1 MRLAGKRIVFRA
13 DASLEMGSGHVM
25 RCLTLADALRELGA
39 ECQFV
44 CRAHQGHL
52 AELIG
57 ARGHA
62 CHLLAALPGAELA
75 VSDSPQL
82 SSTDHAHWLG
92 CGWEQDAA
100 QTQAILADC
109 QPDWLVV
116 DHYALDAR
124 WERLMRPHVGNIMA
138 IDDLADRAHECDL
151 LLDQNLGRQPDDYR
165 ELVPSDCMLLVG
177 PRYALLRPEFAA
189 LREYSLQRRQTPALK
204 QVLITMGGVDQ
215 LNATGR
221 VLEALR
227 QVPLPDDCRICV
239 VMGAKSP
246 WLAEVEALA
255 VTLPW
260 PTEVRVNV
268 SNMAELMAQSDLAI
282 GAAGGTAWERCC
294 LGLPTILVV
303 LASNQREAATH
314 LAATEAA
321 HVVASVD
328 EIPGSVARLL
338 LSLCREQSIL
348 VQLSSASAAISDG
361 VGAQRVLTAWE
372 KMQ

>member
-1 MRLAGKRIVFRA
+1 MVSKHIVFRT

-25 RCLTLADALRELGA
+25 RCLTLADALREQGA
-39 ECQFV
+39 KCRFV

-52 AELIG
+52 ADLIT

-62 CHLLAALPGAELA
+62 CHLLSDVDLT
-75 VSDSPQL
+75 VSDSSL
-82 SSTDHAHWLG
+82 AHAHWLA

-100 QTQAILADC
+100 QTQAILADW

-138 IDDLADRAHECDL
+138 IDDLADRVHDCDL

-165 ELVPSDCMLLVG
+165 ERIPSNCTLLVG
-177 PRYALLRPEFAA
+177 PHYALLRPEFAA
-189 LREYSLQRRQTPALK
+189 MREYSLQRRQIPVLK

-215 LNATGR
+215 PNATGR

-227 QVPLPDDCRICV
+227 QAPLPDDCRICV
-239 VMGAKSP
+239 VMGAKAP
-246 WLAEVEALA
+246 WLAQVEALA
-255 VTLPW
+255 TTLPW

-268 SNMAELMAQSDLAI
+268 SNMAELMANSDLAI
-282 GAAGGTAWERCC
+282 GAAGGTSWERCC

-303 LASNQREAATH
+303 LAQNQYESAVH
-314 LAATEAA
+314 LAATESA

-328 EIPGSVARLL
+328 DIPKEMARLL
-338 LSLCREQSIL
+338 PDICQEEEIL
-348 VQLSSASAAISDG
+348 TRLSSASTAISDG
-361 VGAQRVLTAWE
+361 AGVRRVLSAWE

>member
-1 MRLAGKRIVFRA
+1 MRMVSKHIVFRT

-25 RCLTLADALRELGA
+25 RCLTLADALREQRA
-39 ECQFV
+39 KCRFV

-52 AELIG
+52 ADLIA

-62 CHLLAALPGAELA
+62 CHLLSDVDLT
-75 VSDSPQL
+75 VSDSSL
-82 SSTDHAHWLG
+82 AHAHWLV

-100 QTQAILADC
+100 QTQAILADW

-138 IDDLADRAHECDL
+138 IDDLADRVHDCDL

-165 ELVPSDCMLLVG
+165 ERIPSNCALLVG
-177 PRYALLRPEFAA
+177 PHYALLRPEFAA
-189 LREYSLQRRQTPALK
+189 MREYSLQRRQTPVLK

-215 LNATGR
+215 PNATGR

-227 QVPLPDDCRICV
+227 QAPLPDDCRICV
-239 VMGAKSP
+239 VMGAKAP
-246 WLAEVEALA
+246 WLAQVEALA
-255 VTLPW
+255 ATLPW
-260 PTEVRVNV
+260 STEVRVNV

-282 GAAGGTAWERCC
+282 GAAGGTSWERCC

-303 LASNQREAATH
+303 LAQNQYEAAVH

-321 HVVASVD
+321 YVVASVD
-328 EIPGSVARLL
+328 DIPKEMARLL
-338 LSLCREQSIL
+338 LALLQEEGSLAR
-348 VQLSSASAAISDG
+348 LSSASAAISDG
-361 VGAQRVLTAWE
+361 TGVRRVLAAWE
-372 KMQ
+372 TIQ

>member
-1 MRLAGKRIVFRA
+1 MRMVSKHIVFRT

-25 RCLTLADALRELGA
+25 RCLTLADALREQGA
-39 ECQFV
+39 KCRFV

-52 AELIG
+52 ADLIT

-62 CHLLAALPGAELA
+62 CHLLSDVDLT
-75 VSDSPQL
+75 VSDSSL
-82 SSTDHAHWLG
+82 AHAHWLA

-100 QTQAILADC
+100 QTQAILADW

-138 IDDLADRAHECDL
+138 IDDLADRVHDCDL

-165 ELVPSDCMLLVG
+165 ERIPSNCTLLVG
-177 PRYALLRPEFAA
+177 PHYALLRPEFAA
-189 LREYSLQRRQTPALK
+189 MREYSLQRRQIPVLK

-215 LNATGR
+215 PNATGR

-227 QVPLPDDCRICV
+227 QAPLPDDCRICV
-239 VMGAKSP
+239 VMGAKAP
-246 WLAEVEALA
+246 WLAQVEALA
-255 VTLPW
+255 TTLPW

-268 SNMAELMAQSDLAI
+268 SNMAELMANSDLAI
-282 GAAGGTAWERCC
+282 GAAGGTSWERCC

-303 LASNQREAATH
+303 LAQNQYESAVH
-314 LAATEAA
+314 LAATESA

-328 EIPGSVARLL
+328 DIPKEMARLL
-338 LSLCREQSIL
+338 PDICQEEEIL
-348 VQLSSASAAISDG
+348 TRLSSASTAISDG
-361 VGAQRVLTAWE
+361 AGVRRVLSAWE

>member
-1 MRLAGKRIVFRA
+1 MRMVSKHIVFRT

-25 RCLTLADALRELGA
+25 RCLTLADALREQGA
-39 ECQFV
+39 KCRFV

-52 AELIG
+52 ADLIT

-62 CHLLAALPGAELA
+62 CHLLSDVDLT
-75 VSDSPQL
+75 VSDSSL
-82 SSTDHAHWLG
+82 AHAHWLA

-100 QTQAILADC
+100 QTQAILADW

-138 IDDLADRAHECDL
+138 IDDLADRVHNCDL

-165 ELVPSDCMLLVG
+165 ERIPSNCTLLVG
-177 PRYALLRPEFAA
+177 PHYALLRPEFAA
-189 LREYSLQRRQTPALK
+189 MREYSLQRRQIPVLK

-215 LNATGR
+215 PNATGR

-227 QVPLPDDCRICV
+227 QAPLPDDCRICV
-239 VMGAKSP
+239 VMGAKAP
-246 WLAEVEALA
+246 WLAQVEALA
-255 VTLPW
+255 TTLPW

-268 SNMAELMAQSDLAI
+268 SNMAELMANSDLAI
-282 GAAGGTAWERCC
+282 GAAGGTSWERCC

-303 LASNQREAATH
+303 LAQNQYESAVH
-314 LAATEAA
+314 LAATESA

-328 EIPGSVARLL
+328 DIPKEMARLL
-338 LSLCREQSIL
+338 PDICQEEEIL
-348 VQLSSASAAISDG
+348 TRLSSASTAISDG
-361 VGAQRVLTAWE
+361 AGVRRVLSAWE